1 MLEELS
7 QFHFAQSLWL
17 FGILIVPIIWIL
29 YYKYYQNNAN
39 IKDLEKFID
48 KNLIPHLIRSSRAG
62 QISIWRSLVL
72 GSVLWVLLMAA
83 MAGPRWNYTEFE
95 SYQEDTSLLILLDL
109 SRSMDA
115 SDITPSRI
123 IRARQEIEDILNL
136 SNGIKIGVIG
146 FAADAHIISPITDD
160 INNIRYLLPLIG
172 TDLIFVQ
179 GTRLVPAFKAAQS
192 VLATESSVNKSV
204 LLISDGGAHD
214 DYDAIMSAIKDLAN
228 DGVTLHTLGIATEA
242 GIKFVDDNS
251 KPVLRDNKEIISKLE
266 KDKLKALSTAGGG
279 EYFDTHYSNKNAIEI
294 LKAVNKNSVVKEQN
308 GKTIKRWDE
317 KFYIFLFP
325 IMIMV
330 LLWFRKGF
338 AFPIILLVLLTPA
351 NNAHALNK
359 IDKLFLNEEQYAK
372 KVFEETEDVEIA
384 LKTFKDPYKRGVAY
398 YRAGRYKEA
407 EQEFRKNQRPEV
419 MESSLLNL
427 ANALAKQDKFEESVD
442 TYRNLLQKNPKHP
455 KALHNMKLVRGLIFV
470 LEEEEDEEECKERPP
485 PSDGD
490 KLGGGGGGGGG
501 DEEEDE
507 GGGGDKNEEEGS
519 DEGDDDEDK
528 NEDEK
533 GGDKGD
539 EDANPEDGDNDE
551 ADQDKG
557 DKSDKDKAPGNA
569 GDGDD
574 KSEAEIDQLLDLIAN
589 DHKNFLK
596 NQFLIESQKNN
607 TQPTNEPW

>member
-1 MLEELS
+1 MLENLS

-17 FGILIVPIIWIL
+17 LGVLLIPIIWVL

-39 IKDLEKFID
+39 TKDLEKFID
-48 KNLIPHLIRSSRAG
+48 KNLIPHLIRSSRSG
-62 QISIWRSLVL
+62 KISIWRSLAL
-72 GSVLWVLLMAA
+72 GSILWALLMAA
-83 MAGPRWNYTEFE
+83 MAGPRWDYTEFE

-109 SRSMDA
+109 SRSMD
-115 SDITPSRI
+115 SPDIAPSRI

-192 VLATESSVNKSV
+192 VLATEASVNKSV

-214 DYDAIMSAIKDLAN
+214 DNDAIMSAIKDLSN
-228 DGVTLHTLGIATEA
+228 DGITLHTLGVATKV

-266 KDKLKALSTAGGG
+266 KDKLKALSIAGGG
-279 EYFDTHYSNKNAIEI
+279 EYFDTHYSNKNAVEI
-294 LKAVNKNSVVKEQN
+294 LKAVNRNSVVKEQN

-325 IMIMV
+325 IMIIV

-338 AFPIILLVLLTPA
+338 TFPIILLVLLTPA
-351 NNAHALNK
+351 NNVHALNK

-372 KVFEETEDVEIA
+372 KVFEETDDVEVA

-407 EQEFRKNQRPEV
+407 EQEFRKNQRAEV
-419 MESSLLNL
+419 MESSMLNL
-427 ANALAKQDKFEESVD
+427 ANALAKQDKFEESVG
-442 TYRNLLQKNPKHP
+442 TYRNLLQKNPQHS

-490 KLGGGGGGGGG
+490 KLGGGGGGGG

-507 GGGGDKNEEEGS
+507 GGGDKGKEEGS
-519 DEGDDDEDK
+519 DEGDDQ
-528 NEDEK
+528 NEDNK
-533 GGDKGD
+533 GGDEGD
-539 EDANPEDGDNDE
+539 EEDKDTNPEDGDDNK
-551 ADQDKG
+551 ADQDNG
-557 DKSDKDKAPGNA
+557 GKSDKDTSPGNS
-569 GDGDD
+569 GDGGD

-596 NQFLIESQKNN
+596 NQFLVESQKNN